1 MRTKQL
7 KRFSTRV
14 VARRRRNR
22 QKVTK
27 ELRVAVVV
35 TPHRLQ
41 LHQSQVMTVE
51 AVARKSEA
59 VHGHV
64 HDRGGAAQEATI
76 EIERRNVEIVRGVST
91 VKTVKLIQ
99 VMTPEVTTNDRRL
112 CKKSLRKSERRRRE
126 MNTKVDRQ
134 GSWDSCEYFYPLTD
148 F

>member
-7 KRFSTRV
+7 KRFSMRV
-14 VARRRRNR
+14 VARRQRSR

-35 TPHRLQ
+35 TPHRRQ
-41 LHQSQVMTVE
+41 FHPSQVMTVE
-51 AVARKSEA
+51 AVARKSEV

-64 HDRGGAAQEATI
+64 QDREEAAQEVTI
-76 EIERRNVEIVRGVST
+76 EIERKNVEIVRGVPT

-99 VMTPEVTTNDRRL
+99 VMTPEVKTNDRKL

-134 GSWDSCEYFYPLTD
+134 GSWDSCEYFSPPH
-148 F
+148 